1 MSRQC
6 WLCLNS
12 KHAEA
17 QKMHTFMLQNISTI
31 GAEAMADMI
40 SKHLEG
46 VDPAG
51 EGASREDVQR
61 HIQGGHIL
69 SPSLQI
75 AHTLR
80 SLLELRDTLH
90 DMIVVVDENGSRT
103 VDARNIASY
112 LKVVSEITQ
121 VYRSGEITKIL
132 SGDGR

>member
-51 EGASREDVQR
+51 EG
-61 HIQGGHIL
+61 G
-69 SPSLQI
+69 
-75 AHTLR
+75 AHTEPIP
-80 SLLELRDTLH
+80 SDSPHSQEFA
-90 DMIVVVDENGSRT
+90 RT
-103 VDARNIASY
+103 
-112 LKVVSEITQ
+112 
-121 VYRSGEITKIL
+121 
-132 SGDGR
+132 